1 MPKKYKQLKDSWFS
15 SAGDIW
21 EQDKYDPTLYVHQ
34 KTQKVVSQREVDDSP
49 NWFVGEPE
57 KKIVER
63 WRGSLHETYYKMGHN
78 KSSIPTIEISKHEN
92 AKNHANGDYFH
103 SKKVADR
110 AITRVEIMCRLM
122 GLAETI
128 EEGSTECKGGY
139 MLVSNDGNPYITHSY
154 ITYMSSMRLA
164 TFSTKE
170 LAQLFIDSAGQDAI
184 DWYGAV
190 K

>member
-15 SAGDIW
+15 RAGDIW
-21 EQDKYDPTLYVHQ
+21 EQDKYDHTLYVHQ

-49 NWFVGEPE
+49 NWFEEVPE
-57 KKIVER
+57 KKVVER
-63 WRGSLHETYYKMGHN
+63 WRAGEGKPYYTVYCGAIDEYCHEFDTSNYDDG
-78 KSSIPTIEISKHEN
+78 E
-92 AKNHANGDYFH
+92 YFNRLE
-103 SKKVADR
+103 VAAR
-110 AITRVEIMCRLM
+110 ARQRTEIMCRLM

-128 EEGSTECKGGY
+128 EEGSTEMKGGY
-139 MLVSNDGNPYITHSY
+139 MLFSNGGNLYITHSY

-170 LAQLFIDSAGQDAI
+170 LAQLLLDSAGQDAI